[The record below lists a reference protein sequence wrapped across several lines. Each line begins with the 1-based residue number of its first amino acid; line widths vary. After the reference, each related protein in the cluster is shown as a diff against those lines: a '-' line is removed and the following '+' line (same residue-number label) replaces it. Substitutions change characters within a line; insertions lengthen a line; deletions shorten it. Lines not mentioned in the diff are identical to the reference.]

1 MVIIESDII
10 VLLYYY
16 SSWLISKYTFITV
29 KTQQQVLALD
39 KENKQ
44 MKQTLQYL
52 QQELI
57 KSGKKNV
64 SQNFAGKGGGGNP
77 TPPSWQSPKREQ
89 RVQHGERSNTTKDNV
104 SIAFQKMGRRKKW

>member
-1 MVIIESDII
+1 MAFCMSFQLSLTI
-10 VLLYYY
+10 
-16 SSWLISKYTFITV
+16 FITV

-44 MKQTLQYL
+44 MKQTLTYL

-64 SQNFAGKGGGGNP
+64 TQGLEKGPNQGI
-77 TPPSWQSPKREQ
+77 S
-89 RVQHGERSNTTKDNV
+89 
-104 SIAFQKMGRRKKW
+104 